1 MLSVLSELRGR
12 ALLVLIGCVIVQ
24 LGLGYGYTG
33 APLAPYLLEEFGWSR
48 AQLASTR
55 SLQPVLLA
63 LSSPVV
69 GFLTVRYG
77 ARFVMMSGAVV
88 LGVTYMA
95 GAGVQS
101 WLQLA
106 GMWIAQGLSV
116 AFLGDI
122 AVGAVLSQWTERS
135 RALALGIAYS
145 GANIGGAIAARSLVA
160 IAEQA
165 SWRMALFVLGA
176 AALVVILPAALLLI
190 RDRGSDG
197 VAGESGPAPAETAP
211 MPEETLP
218 LRVVLGTRS
227 FWILA
232 FSHVSYWL
240 LMLMVLEHFVLM
252 LEDLGVARSVATAH
266 LANFTLLGGIAK
278 VVFGAGATLLHLSA
292 RAAILL
298 DFALLVLSAGLL
310 LVLENPWAV
319 TAFVL
324 FFGFGYAARDVVT
337 PLAIAHCFGVG
348 AVAQVY
354 GLLML
359 TFLLS
364 PLGTILAGLSFDRT
378 GSYDSAIVAFG
389 TLVSL
394 SFLLLFWLRD
404 ERPSS

>member
-1 MLSVLSELRGR
+1 MLSELRGR

-48 AQLASTR
+48 AELASTR
-55 SLQPVLLA
+55 SFQPFLLA
-63 LSSPVV
+63 LGSPVV

-95 GAGVQS
+95 GAGLQS

-122 AVGAVLSQWTERS
+122 AVGAVVSQWTERS

-160 IAEQA
+160 IAEHS
-165 SWRMALFVLGA
+165 SWRVGLFALGA
-176 AALVVILPAALLLI
+176 AALVVILPAALFLI
-190 RDRGSDG
+190 RDRGDRVEVEPVS
-197 VAGESGPAPAETAP
+197 APAETVS

-218 LRVVLGTRS
+218 IREVLGTRS
-227 FWILA
+227 FWILV

-252 LEDLGVARSVATAH
+252 LEDLGVSRSVATAQ
-266 LANFTLLGGIAK
+266 LANFTLLGGVAK
-278 VVFGAGATLLHLSA
+278 VVFGAGATLLHLGA
-292 RAAILL
+292 RAAMIL
-298 DFALLVLSAGLL
+298 DFGFLVCSAGLL
-310 LVLENPWAV
+310 LLLESPWAV
-319 TAFVL
+319 TAFVF

-337 PLAIAHCFGVG
+337 PLAIAHCFGVR

-359 TFLLS
+359 TFLVS
-364 PLGTILAGLSFDRT
+364 PLGSILAGLSFDRT
-378 GSYDSAIVAFG
+378 GSYEPAIVGFG
-389 TLVSL
+389 ALVTL
-394 SFLLLFWLRD
+394 SFLLLFLLRD
-404 ERPSS
+404 ERKSS